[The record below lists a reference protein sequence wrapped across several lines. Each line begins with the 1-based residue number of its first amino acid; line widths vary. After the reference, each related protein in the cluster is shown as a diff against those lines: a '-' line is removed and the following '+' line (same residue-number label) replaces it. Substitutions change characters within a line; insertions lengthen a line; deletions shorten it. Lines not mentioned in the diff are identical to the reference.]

1 MKPTSDVPFWKDA
14 KDVGFGSVA
23 IAYAGGEDVILDE
36 QFVQYECEIN
46 AAWVVMLL
54 KQKLIPQ
61 SVGKSL
67 LEGLQTIKTQH
78 SKGIYKLNPMLEDV
92 HSNIEQA
99 LIAQYGIEVGG
110 YMRLGIARND
120 QVYTDTRMWMRDH
133 IVTVCE
139 MVLGLIKVILEWS
152 THQTHTVMPGYTH
165 LRVSQSITAAHW
177 MSAKAFHFLDDVKQ
191 IANCYDIVNTC
202 PLGIAEMAGTHL
214 PIDRAYTAQLLGFA
228 APTPHSLY
236 TANQRGEIEAKIL
249 FELSSLAMHIRRT
262 MSELII
268 FTGQE
273 FGLFELGRAYATGG
287 TAQPNLVN
295 PDAIEAVRATMAK
308 IPALALETVMII
320 DTLPSG
326 YIRDT
331 QATKKTLFEAFAY
344 MEKTIPVVAGVLST
358 LVPHKARMEELANT
372 NFASAPDMTN
382 QLSVCGKV
390 SFRQAYHVVK
400 AIIKSGA
407 ISSFAQLTPGLVRET
422 AIEVLQK
429 PIEVTQEQIDEVA
442 SARQCVMAH
451 TSLGGPA
458 PKQVKKMI
466 KKIKKEVR
474 NIAEKLNEK
483 KQKLQQAKIMLATK
497 VSDVTVAGKL

>member
-1 MKPTSDVPFWKDA
+1 
-14 KDVGFGSVA
+14 
-23 IAYAGGEDVILDE
+23 
-36 QFVQYECEIN
+36 
-46 AAWVVMLL
+46 
-54 KQKLIPQ
+54 
-61 SVGKSL
+61 
-67 LEGLQTIKTQH
+67 
-78 SKGIYKLNPMLEDV
+78 
-92 HSNIEQA
+92 
-99 LIAQYGIEVGG
+99 
-110 YMRLGIARND
+110 
-120 QVYTDTRMWMRDH
+120 
-133 IVTVCE
+133 
-139 MVLGLIKVILEWS
+139 
-152 THQTHTVMPGYTH
+152 
-165 LRVSQSITAAHW
+165 
-177 MSAKAFHFLDDVKQ
+177 
-191 IANCYDIVNTC
+191 
-202 PLGIAEMAGTHL
+202 
-214 PIDRAYTAQLLGFA
+214 
-228 APTPHSLY
+228 
-236 TANQRGEIEAKIL
+236 
-249 FELSSLAMHIRRT
+249 
-262 MSELII
+262 
-268 FTGQE
+268 
-273 FGLFELGRAYATGG
+273 
-287 TAQPNLVN
+287 
-295 PDAIEAVRATMAK
+295 
-308 IPALALETVMII
+308 
-320 DTLPSG
+320 
-326 YIRDT
+326 
-331 QATKKTLFEAFAY
+331 

-442 SARQCVMAH
+442 SERECVMAN